1 MIGATAIER
10 VDVFWWHG
18 VPQPSD
24 SDPTT
29 SFAIDRHD
37 EDAAGSHY
45 QAHEVGDAP
54 SGRSLDIEITS
65 RPATAVA
72 PLGVAK
78 VSAPGQPDQQFALRS
93 SRPCADL

>member
-1 MIGATAIER
+1 MIDAGTIER

-29 SFAIDRHD
+29 WFTIDRRD

-45 QAHEVGDAP
+45 QGHEYGHAP
-54 SGRSLDIEITS
+54 GNRSVDIEIPS
-65 RPATAVA
+65 QPASSTA
-72 PLGVAK
+72 PFGVVT
-78 VSAPGQPDQQFALRS
+78 VSTPGQPDQRFALRS